1 MKVLVLGGKGFIGR
15 NVVKALVARG
25 NHVSIG
31 TRHARAAS
39 NGALA
44 EREIR
49 LHTRIRADDWHAE
62 ATAFDVIV
70 NCAGILRARW
80 KETFDAVYRQ
90 APVAIATACVEHST
104 RFVHVTALGLHA
116 SASSGF
122 ITAKLAGEI
131 GIAAA
136 NPAACIVRPSL
147 LDGPDG
153 YGARWLR
160 RVAQWPVH
168 FVPSDAFGRLAP
180 LDVGEVGEAI
190 AALCACE
197 ASASPASVELGG
209 EHRFAMTEYL
219 HALRRNPKP
228 AIRLTVPAWLVRC
241 VAHLFDALHVTP
253 LSWGHQELMRRDNV
267 PCAADTYALRRW
279 LGRAPSPVSLSRVT
293 DKTLSEALPAVNS
306 V

>member
-15 NVVKALVARG
+15 SVVRALVANG
-25 NHVSIG
+25 VDVFIG
-31 TRHARAAS
+31 TRQAGAS
-39 NGALA
+39 SDDSIR

-49 LHTRIRADDWHAE
+49 LHERTNAEDWQGEAAE
-62 ATAFDVIV
+62 YDVIV

-80 KETFDAVYRQ
+80 KETFHAVYRD
-90 APVAIATACVEHST
+90 APIAIATACAKNNT
-104 RFVHVTALGLHA
+104 RFIHVTALGLHA
-116 SASSGF
+116 AASSGF

-147 LDGPDG
+147 LDGVDG
-153 YGARWLR
+153 FGSRWLR

-180 LDVGEVGEAI
+180 LDVGELGESI
-190 AALCACE
+190 AALCMCD
-197 ASASPASVELGG
+197 ASAMPASVELGG
-209 EHRFAMTEYL
+209 EQSFAMAEYL
-219 HALRRNPKP
+219 HALRRNPQP
-228 AIRLTVPAWLVRC
+228 AVRVTVPAWLVRC
-241 VAHLFDALHVTP
+241 FAHVFDALHVTP

-267 PCAADTYALRRW
+267 PCAADAFALHKW
-279 LGRAPSPVSLSRVT
+279 LGRAPSPVALSRLT
-293 DKTLSEALPAVNS
+293 DKTVSEPLPAMRS

>member
-15 NVVKALVARG
+15 YVVKALVALG
-25 NHVSIG
+25 NDVSIG
-31 TRHARAAS
+31 TRHARAS
-39 NGALA
+39 SDDSIR

-49 LHTRIRADDWHAE
+49 LHERSNAEDWQAE
-62 ATAFDVIV
+62 AAEFDVIV

-80 KETFDAVYRQ
+80 KETFHAVYRD
-90 APVAIATACVEHST
+90 APIAIATACAKNNT
-104 RFVHVTALGLHA
+104 RFIHVTALGLHA

-136 NPAACIVRPSL
+136 NPAACIVRTSL
-147 LDGPDG
+147 LDGIDG
-153 YGARWLR
+153 FGARWLR

-180 LDVGEVGEAI
+180 LDVGELGESI
-190 AALCACE
+190 AALCMCD
-197 ASASPASVELGG
+197 ASAMPASVELGG
-209 EHRFAMTEYL
+209 EQSFAMAEYL
-219 HALRRNPKP
+219 HALRRNPQP
-228 AIRLTVPAWLVRC
+228 AVRVTVPAWLVRC
-241 VAHLFDALHVTP
+241 FAHVFDALHVTP

-267 PCAADTYALRRW
+267 PCAADAYALRSW
-279 LGRAPSPVSLSRVT
+279 LGRAPKVIARTPIS
-293 DKTLSEALPAVNS
+293 AAVITERRAAIRT